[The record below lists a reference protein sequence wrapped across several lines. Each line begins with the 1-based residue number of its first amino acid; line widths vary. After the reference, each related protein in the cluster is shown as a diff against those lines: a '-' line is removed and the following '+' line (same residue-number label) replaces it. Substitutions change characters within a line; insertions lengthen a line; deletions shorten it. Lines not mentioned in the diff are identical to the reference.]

1 MRKYKVKTWHRK
13 MRRVLTYTFH
23 ESSFEAAV
31 SRALDEIGSDEVLC
45 VVSMPLKEE
54 EVNASPADVS

>member
-23 ESSFEAAV
+23 EASFARAV
-31 SRALDEIGSDEVLC
+31 ARAEYDISADEVLC